1 MKAFAHFFVL
11 SLLLLS
17 SCGGKAPVI
26 TADMA
31 SEGVSNYCH
40 SNYDWSPAQER
51 PDLMYVTLGDETD
64 STFQV
69 IFRSYTGAFTYFYV
83 NKTSGSTK
91 MVEYVPA
98 LDIEQDAGTIDLHD
112 WLKQ

>member
-1 MKAFAHFFVL
+1 MKAFALFL

-17 SCGGKAPVI
+17 SCGGKGPAI

-31 SEGVSNYCH
+31 CEGVSNYCH
-40 SNYDWSPAQER
+40 SNYDWSPAEAS
-51 PDLMYVTLGDETD
+51 PDLMSVTLGEEND

-69 IFRSYTGAFTYFYV
+69 VFRSYTGSLTFFYV

-98 LDIEQDAGTIDLHD
+98 LDIEQDAGTFDLHD
-112 WLKQ
+112 WLK